1 MEKRTDLALEVRES
15 FPKDHVE
22 ISGVALEEKN
32 YFGDRIRVTTVEIRN
47 RQGENQM
54 KKPMGRYV
62 TIEFTE
68 KNKLDDREK
77 WRKTQKQASQKMAQ
91 ILEDMVQEK
100 ENRGQDRQNR
110 GQEGQRGTKEVQSQG
125 VYLVA
130 GLGNRFATPDALGP
144 FVLDDIAVN
153 RHIKKEFG
161 QEIFQ
166 NGEKELCAVSPG
178 VMGQTGMESQEI
190 LGGIIERVKPS
201 CLFVVDS
208 LASRSVGRLCTTIQI
223 TDTGI
228 CPGSGIG
235 NNRNALNEKNLHVPV
250 IAIGVP
256 TVVDAGTIVSECMEE
271 TLLKEG
277 YSQDQVDIFLQSLSK
292 ERTGNLFVTPKDI
305 DEQVRTIGKVLANGI
320 NLFAKME

>member
-15 FPKDHVE
+15 FPEDHVE
-22 ISGVALEEKN
+22 VSGVVLEEKN
-32 YFGDRIRVTTVEIRN
+32 YFGDRLRITTVEIRN
-47 RQGENQM
+47 EQGEIQM
-54 KKPMGRYV
+54 KKPMGSYV

-68 KNKLDDREK
+68 KNKSDDREK
-77 WRKTQKQASQKMAQ
+77 WKKTQKQAAQKMAQ
-91 ILEDMVQEK
+91 ILEGMVKDK
-100 ENRGQDRQNR
+100 EGYRKTEDV
-110 GQEGQRGTKEVQSQG
+110 GTQP

-144 FVLDDIAVN
+144 FVLDDIVVN

-161 QEIFQ
+161 QQVFQ
-166 NGEKELCAVSPG
+166 NGERELCAVSPG

-190 LGGIIERVKPS
+190 LGGIIERIQPS

-208 LASRSVGRLCTTIQI
+208 LASRSVSRLCTTIQI

-228 CPGSGIG
+228 CPGAGVG

-271 TLLKEG
+271 TLLQEG
-277 YSQDQVDIFLQSLSK
+277 YTQNQVDIFLQSLSK
-292 ERTGNLFVTPKDI
+292 DHIRDLFVTPKDI
-305 DEQVRTIGKVLANGI
+305 DEQIRTIGKVLANGI